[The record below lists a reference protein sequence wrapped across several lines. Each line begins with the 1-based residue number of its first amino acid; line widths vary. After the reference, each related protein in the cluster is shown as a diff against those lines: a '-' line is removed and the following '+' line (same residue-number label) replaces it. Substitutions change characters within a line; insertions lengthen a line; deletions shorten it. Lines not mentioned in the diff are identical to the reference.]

1 MKSIDDLME
10 TFCDAFINTAN
21 ITGVTMM
28 LLAYTMMLR
37 GEM

>member
-1 MKSIDDLME
+1 MKTIDDLME
-10 TFCDAFINTAN
+10 TFCNTLINTAN
-21 ITGVTMM
+21 KDGVTFV